1 MRYDVTIGIPV
12 YRSVDFIRRS
22 IESALNQTYDSI
34 EFLIVDDKGDDGSM
48 NVVRQIQAS
57 HPKGE
62 HIHVI
67 FHKSNLG
74 VSASRNDIIEKAQ
87 GDYLYFMDSDDVIA
101 ENYLRSSRFK
111 ASGYDGFMQEYVEMD
126 PDRLIKIPKSIDNE
140 VAAFTEIISVSVHA
154 IDRMDRFAHKRRNV
168 VGIWGD
174 GNIGYITAVLFKT
187 IYPNI
192 KLYVFGIDEKKL
204 SDFDFVDGIF
214 KTDSIPNDI
223 RVDHAFECVGNK
235 QSGDAINQI
244 IDYINPEGT
253 ISILGVSEEP
263 VPINTRMVLE
273 KGLRIFGSSRSG
285 YDDFYKTVSLME
297 ENPEIVKRLKT
308 IVGEVIEVNNIE
320 DAKNA
325 FARDSA
331 RGFGKTIMKWNI

>member
-1 MRYDVTIGIPV
+1 MLNHIYRLIKPRVFEYSCSDISLNEDKTIVRPTYLSICHADQRYYRGERSKKILKQKLPMALIHEAIG
-12 YRSVDFIRRS
+12 
-22 IESALNQTYDSI
+22 T
-34 EFLIVDDKGDDGSM
+34 
-48 NVVRQIQAS
+48 VVRDPS
-57 HPKGE
+57 GT
-62 HIHVI
+62 
-67 FHKSNLG
+67 F
-74 VSASRNDIIEKAQ
+74 EK
-87 GDYLYFMDSDDVIA
+87 DDLVVMIPNTPVESDDVIA

-140 VAAFTEIISVSVHA
+140 VAAFTEIISVSVHS
-154 IDRMDRFAHKRRNV
+154 IDRMDHFAHKRRNV

-187 IYPNI
+187 IYPDI
-192 KLYVFGIDEKKL
+192 KLYVFGKNKRKL
-204 SDFDFVDGIF
+204 SNFDFVDEIF
-214 KTDSIPNDI
+214 RIDSIPSDI
-223 RVDHAFECVGNK
+223 RVDHAFECVANK

-253 ISILGVSEEP
+253 ISILGVAEKP

-285 YDDFYKTVSLME
+285 YDDFSKTISLL
-297 ENPEIVKRLKT
+297 ENNPDVVKRLKT
-308 IVGEVIEVNNIE
+308 IVGEVIEVNDIE
-320 DAKNA
+320 DAKSA
-325 FARDSA
+325 FAKDSA